1 MPPIPSALRQ
11 PLFGLV
17 LLTACAAASAQFQER
32 TTTSTFRTWID
43 FNYPTHGFGGGQ
55 FQMPSFDNIGRD
67 LRDIRFDMRLD
78 IDDSGWRYTIGRP
91 AVNGQLLARSTGQ
104 MAVDFSSF
112 GSNTGIATLAPFP
125 ITVTFHCQNVGGCDP
140 YSNALGGY
148 RPGPWYATSNLRVP
162 VGPFNPALGSP
173 FPASVV
179 GGNFGVSVG
188 MTHEAFA
195 GTFRGDSRVT
205 GWVDTSFTR
214 ALLDAPDHPRL
225 VHRNLMQE
233 LLRSRVREAIRTG
246 PVADPPP
253 AIEIKPRTD
262 PGGVRGS
269 LDDHL
274 RGGQIAVVSR
284 PPPVATAAAS
294 LAAARLASA
303 DVADPGTWSLDL
315 VQDLVV
321 PDDAGLSFLAGTKLT
336 DFDTGHAG
344 FYFGSLL
351 VAELAFGD
359 VGPVGDFLVP
369 IDWRPLQGQRSS
381 LVVRFTDMPDGAQVA
396 LLPTLFS
403 FDTEAG
409 FNAALADLGAV
420 SAPVPEP
427 AALLLWLAG
436 LGGVATLVRRRR
448 AGQPTAA

>member
-1 MPPIPSALRQ
+1 LV
-11 PLFGLV
+11 GL
-17 LLTACAAASAQFQER
+17 LLMTACAAASAQFQER
-32 TTTSTFRTWID
+32 TITSTFRTWVD

-55 FQMPSFDNIGRD
+55 FQMPTFDNIGRD

-78 IDDSGWRYTIGRP
+78 IDDSGWSYTISHP
-91 AVNGQLLARSTGQ
+91 AVNGQLLAQSAGQ

-112 GSNTGIATLAPFP
+112 GSNTGIAQLAPFP
-125 ITVTFHCQNVGGCDP
+125 ITATFHCQNVGGCDP
-140 YSNALGGY
+140 YTNATGGY

-162 VGPFNPALGSP
+162 VGPFDVATGSP
-173 FPASVV
+173 FPTTVV
-179 GGNFGVSVG
+179 GGTFGVSVA
-188 MTHEAFA
+188 MTHQAFA
-195 GTFRGDSRVT
+195 GSFRGDSRVT

-214 ALLDAPDHPRL
+214 ALLDAPDHPRRA
-225 VHRNLMQE
+225 HSDLMQE
-233 LLRSRVREAIRTG
+233 LLRGRVREAIRTG

-253 AIEIKPRTD
+253 TIEIKPKTD

-274 RGGQIAVVSR
+274 RGGEIAVVSQ
-284 PPPVATAAAS
+284 PSPVPTVAGLAEVRMRTADTAS
-294 LAAARLASA
+294 
-303 DVADPGTWSLDL
+303 PGSWALDL
-315 VQDLVV
+315 VQDLAV

-336 DFDTGHAG
+336 DFDTGYVG

-351 VAELAFGD
+351 VAELDFGD

-369 IDWRPLQGQRSS
+369 IDWRPLLGQHSS

-396 LLPTLFS
+396 LLPSLFS
-403 FDTEAG
+403 FDSEAD

-420 SAPVPEP
+420 AAPVPEP

-436 LGGVATLVRRRR
+436 LAGLGRVMRLAR
-448 AGQPTAA
+448 AYRPAAAC

>member
-1 MPPIPSALRQ
+1 MPHRTLACHK
-11 PLFGLV
+11 PLAGL
-17 LLTACAAASAQFQER
+17 LLLAMCTVAAAQFQER
-32 TTTSTFRTWID
+32 TTTRSFRTWID

-55 FQMPSFDNIGRD
+55 FQMPSFDNTGRD

-78 IDDSGWRYTIGRP
+78 IDDSGWTYTIGRP
-91 AVNGQLLARSTGQ
+91 AVFGQLLARSTGQ
-104 MAVDFSSF
+104 MSVDFSSF
-112 GSNTGIATLAPFP
+112 SSSTGTAMLAPFP
-125 ITVTFHCQNVGGCDP
+125 ITATFTCLNTQGCGT
-140 YSNALGGY
+140 YANAVGGY
-148 RPGPWYATSNLRVP
+148 RPGPWYATGNLQVP
-162 VGPFNPALGSP
+162 VGPFDPALGSP
-173 FPASVV
+173 FPTRVV
-179 GGNFGVSVG
+179 GGSFEVSVA

-214 ALLDAPDHPRL
+214 ALLDAPDHPRR
-225 VHRNLMQE
+225 VHNDLMLE
-233 LLRSRVREAIRTG
+233 FLRSRVREAIRSG

-253 AIEIKPRTD
+253 AIQIKPKTD

-274 RGGQIAVVSR
+274 RGGQIAVVSQ
-284 PPPVATAAAS
+284 PAPVAS
-294 LAAARLASA
+294 AAARLAAAQFVAA
-303 DVADPGTWSLDL
+303 DVADAGTWALDL

-321 PDDAGLSFLAGTKLT
+321 PGDAGLSFLAGTKLT
-336 DFDTGHAG
+336 DFDSGHAG

-351 VAELAFGD
+351 VAEVAFGD

-369 IDWRPLQGQRSS
+369 IDWRPLQGQSSS
-381 LVVRFTDMPDGAQVA
+381 LVMRFTDMPDGAQVA
-396 LLPTLFS
+396 LLPTVFS

-420 SAPVPEP
+420 QAPVPEP

-436 LGGVATLVRRRR
+436 LAGLAWVVRRGR
-448 AGQPTAA
+448 AGQPAAT